1 MHDSFPVTLKR
12 MAPRLFPTLALT
24 SAALFTLT
32 ACGSDYPLGP
42 EQEAAAQHGSDLSGT
57 LSGAGSSAQ
66 NAAMDAWRAGF
77 SLLHPKAQ
85 VQYSPD
91 GSGAGRTAFL
101 AGAVEFAGSDAYLDA
116 EEMDRAKQVC
126 GPEGAFNVPAYVSP
140 IAVGFN
146 LPGITELNMDA
157 ATIAGIFKGEITN
170 WNDPAIAEQNPGV
183 ELPDLRITRV
193 SRGDDSGTT
202 ENFTEYLHAV
212 APDVWTA
219 EPSDAFPSEFVAEN
233 AQGNT
238 GVVSMVARTEGGVTY
253 ADDSAV
259 GPPLGKVNL
268 KVGNDYVPVSS
279 EGAAIAL
286 DEAEPA
292 EGRPEYDLALEL
304 DRTTTAEG
312 AYPLLLVSYHVWCTT
327 YDDPEK
333 IELIKTFADYVLSP
347 EGQAAAAE
355 SAKSAPISER
365 LSEQAIRSVE
375 RISAR

>member
-1 MHDSFPVTLKR
+1 

-24 SAALFTLT
+24 SAALLTLT

-42 EQEAAAQHGSDLSGT
+42 EQEAAAQHGSDLGGT

-77 SLLHPKAQ
+77 NLLHPKAQ

-116 EEMDRAKQVC
+116 EEMERAKQVC
-126 GPEGAFNVPAYVSP
+126 GPEGAFNVPAYISP
-140 IAVGFN
+140 IAIGFN

-233 AQGNT
+233 
-238 GVVSMVARTEGGVTY
+238 TEGAVTY

-333 IELIKTFADYVLSP
+333 IELIKTFAEYVLSP

>member
-24 SAALFTLT
+24 SAALLALT

-42 EQEAAAQHGSDLSGT
+42 EQEAAAQHGSDLTGT

-77 SLLHPKAQ
+77 NLLHPKAQ

-116 EEMDRAKQVC
+116 EEMERAKEVC

-157 ATIAGIFKGEITN
+157 ATIAGIFKGEIMR

-219 EPSDAFPSEFVAEN
+219 EPSDAFPSDFVAEN

-238 GVVSMVARTEGGVTY
+238 GVVSMVARTEGAVTY

-259 GPPLGKVNL
+259 GPPLGKVKL
-268 KVGNDYVPVSS
+268 KVGGDYVPVSS

-286 DEAEPA
+286 DEAKPA
-292 EGRPEYDLALEL
+292 EDRPEYDLALEL

-333 IELIKTFADYVLSP
+333 IELIKTFAEYVLSP

-365 LSEQAIRSVE
+365 LSERAIESVE